1 MFSRTNTKAFV
12 IVVLLPLH
20 WTDMG
25 EMHVGFT
32 LVQNSLDYGFFRGIV
47 PHSKTKWSERRWLP
61 RGWSCSRQ
69 KTNQLNQRVLPAV
82 YLLRQNDSVMK
93 IIWSPLNNWNPPL
106 DIPQPILSLVFF
118 FFCKSGITLEC
129 SREKKLTPLEDFQI
143 DIKIHGQ
150 LLLIFCLPGTLVA
163 KRM

>member
-1 MFSRTNTKAFV
+1 
-12 IVVLLPLH
+12 
-20 WTDMG
+20 
-25 EMHVGFT
+25 MHVGFT

-47 PHSKTKWSERRWLP
+47 PHSKAKWSERRWLP

-118 FFCKSGITLEC
+118 FFFLQVRDYIRVQQ
-129 SREKKLTPLEDFQI
+129 REKTCPSGGFSDRHKDTRAATFNLLPPRDSCREKNVKPL
-143 DIKIHGQ
+143 KVKG
-150 LLLIFCLPGTLVA
+150 
-163 KRM
+163 